1 MRKGDNKYRIIMLLC
16 AKFASRGGCIP
27 IPIIVHIY
35 MRAGFEKQV
44 GHGTSKYARRR
55 RAISIGRCE
64 RCYRVYPPLWFSK
77 KCDNRTCV
85 PGISSNERVVNFIK
99 YGSSR
104 GDTHPGFN
112 F

>member
-1 MRKGDNKYRIIMLLC
+1 MKELSDKGKVILILC
-16 AKFASRGGCIP
+16 NVFAERGPAVPLP
-27 IPIIVHIY
+27 IVVNIY
-35 MRAGFEKQV
+35 KRAGFLKVV
-44 GHGTSKYARRR
+44 GNGTSTYARRR
-55 RAISIGRCE
+55 RAYSIGRCE

-85 PGISSNERVVNFIK
+85 PGISSNMKVVNYIK

-104 GDTHPGFN
+104 GDTHSGCN